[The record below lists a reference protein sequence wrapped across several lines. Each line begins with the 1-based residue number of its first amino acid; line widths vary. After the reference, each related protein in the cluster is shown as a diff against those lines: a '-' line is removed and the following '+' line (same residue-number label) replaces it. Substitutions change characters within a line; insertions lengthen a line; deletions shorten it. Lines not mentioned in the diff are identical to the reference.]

1 VIHLSFGE
9 VLAGIPMMTAP
20 LDLFMKMATL
30 LLAYLM
36 AALRR
41 RPYVPPASSRSS
53 KIRSGDTGMGERS
66 RLPSTGE
73 SSVASCVR

>member
-1 VIHLSFGE
+1 MIHLSFGE
-9 VLAGIPMMTAP
+9 VLAGIPMMTTP
-20 LDLFMKMATL
+20 LNLFMKMATL

-41 RPYVPPASSRSS
+41 RPYIPPASSSS
-53 KIRSGDTGMGERS
+53 KITSGDTGMGERY

-73 SSVASCVR
+73 SSVAS